1 MSEDKLILPREKRK
15 PKSVNPGVTIIYAV
29 PKAGKTKIVSQI
41 PNSLLVELEPR
52 GADYVEANVIEA
64 KSPKEF
70 EAICNQIIA
79 EGCPYETVIYDTI
92 TKLDEWSEIVG
103 TMNYMG
109 KSQGSRFNVIPGTVQ
124 KLRPNDPRF
133 ETVHELGNGNGYK
146 YSRDQMADWYNLMAK
161 TAKHV
166 ILIAH
171 VKDKFIEA
179 KKSGDTVETSDIN
192 LTGKVKGMY
201 CSRADAV
208 GNFFRRGNEGIINFN
223 NENSIVCG
231 GRCPHLNGE
240 IIISRKLEDGSVE
253 TYWDKIFLPE

>member
-1 MSEDKLILPREKRK
+1 MSEEKLILPREKHK
-15 PKSVNPGVTIIYAV
+15 PKCVNPGVTIIYAV
-29 PKAGKTKIVSQI
+29 PKSGKSTITAQL
-41 PNSLLVELEPR
+41 PNSLIVELESR
-52 GADYVEANVIEA
+52 GSDYLEVNDIIV

-70 EAICNQIIA
+70 ENVCNQIIA
-79 EGCPYETVIYDTI
+79 EGCPYDTVVYDTI

-103 TMNYMG
+103 TFNYME
-109 KSQGSRFNVIPGTVQ
+109 KPQGSRFNVIPGTVQ

-146 YSRDQMADWYNLMAK
+146 YSRDQMSDWYNLMAK

-179 KKSGDTVETSDIN
+179 KKTGDTVETTDIN

-208 GNFFRRGNEGIINFN
+208 GHFFRRGNEGIVNFN

-231 GRCPHLNGE
+231 GRCTHLNGE
-240 IIISRKLEDGSVE
+240 IVISKRLDDGTIE
-253 TYWDKIFLPE
+253 TYWDKIYLPE